1 MCFLISRMLV
11 SGVTS
16 IVMVLSFV
24 LIIIWKVQIL
34 EVGLVLVEW
43 VWSFGCMSVTSG
55 LSISF
60 DDSCRLAV
68 LLVSWSSGLLSVD
81 LSLSGDFIWRRNLFR
96 YVDSRVTWLD
106 FRISVAAFRDIFITM
121 LCL

>member
-1 MCFLISRMLV
+1 MLI

-16 IVMVLSFV
+16 IVRALSFV
-24 LIIIWKVQIL
+24 LIIIWNVQIL
-34 EVGLVLVEW
+34 EVGLELVEW
-43 VWSFGCMSVTSG
+43 VWSFGCVSVTSG

-81 LSLSGDFIWRRNLFR
+81 LSFSGNFIWRRSLFR
-96 YVDSRVTWLD
+96 YVESRVTWLD
-106 FRISVAAFRDIFITM
+106 LWISVAAFRDMFIMM